1 MTQVY
6 DDDVV
11 AWAQEQAQ
19 LLRNGQ
25 WLRLDVEHLAEEIED
40 VGKSEKRALVHRLAV
55 LVEHLY
61 KWQAQPERRGN
72 SWLTT
77 IRLQRLQVQRLL
89 ARMPSLRAMMADN
102 DVRIGVWDDAV
113 LLLVKETALADIPP
127 RCPWT
132 LQQVL
137 TADWLP

>member
-6 DDDVV
+6 DNDVV

-19 LLRNGQ
+19 LLRSGQ
-25 WLRLDVEHLAEEIED
+25 WLKLDVEHLAEEIED
-40 VGKSEKRALVHRLAV
+40 VGKSEKRALIHRLAV

-61 KWQAQPERRGN
+61 KWQAQPERRGH

-89 ARMPSLRAMMADN
+89 AKMPSLSAMLADN
-102 DVRIGVWDDAV
+102 DVWTGVWDDAV
-113 LLLVKETALADIPP
+113 LLLVKETALTDIPA

-137 TADWLP
+137 TPDWLP

>member
-77 IRLQRLQVQRLL
+77 IRLQTLQVQRLL
-89 ARMPSLRAMMADN
+89 ARMPSLRAMLADN
-102 DVRIGVWDDAV
+102 DVWTGVWDDAV

>member
-102 DVRIGVWDDAV
+102 DVWIGVWDDAV
-113 LLLVKETALADIPP
+113 LLLVKETAIADIPP

>member
-61 KWQAQPERRGN
+61 KWQAQPERRGD

-102 DVRIGVWDDAV
+102 DVWIGVWDDAV
-113 LLLVKETALADIPP
+113 LLLVKETAIADIPP

>member
-61 KWQAQPERRGN
+61 KWQAQPERRGD

-102 DVRIGVWDDAV
+102 DVWIGVWDDAV